1 MLKLNTFLKFV
12 TCKCAFS
19 SIQIK
24 HFAKHIALWI
34 TFQNVLVWEPPIF
47 KFYEIL
53 LIKLRIKL
61 LREKNKKSGGFLL

>member
-34 TFQNVLVWEPPIF
+34 MFQNVLVWEHPNF
-47 KFYEIL
+47 KIL
-53 LIKLRIKL
+53 WNFTYQIKNQIIK
-61 LREKNKKSGGFLL
+61 RKK